1 MSIQQKLDRV
11 RPPRVNITYEV
22 AVGDA
27 REKKELPFVVGVLAD
42 LSGHPKDP
50 AKVTRLRE
58 RQFTDVNPD
67 NFDEV
72 LKKIQPRLK
81 FNVKNML
88 AKDPES
94 APQLGVELNFE
105 KLEDFEPQNVVSQ
118 VTPLRKL
125 QEARAKLKHLANDL
139 QGNEEAEEKLYRAI
153 KDPEQLRQLLA
164 ELSGPEAEPA
174 NTEPAQEPQ

>member
-1 MSIQQKLDRV
+1 MSVQQKLDRV

-22 AVGDA
+22 EVGDA
-27 REKKELPFVVGVLAD
+27 KEKKELPFVVGVLAD

-50 AKVTRLRE
+50 AKVTKLRD
-58 RQFTDVNPD
+58 RSFVDVNPD

-88 AKDPES
+88 ANDPES
-94 APQLGVELNFE
+94 AAQLGVELNFE
-105 KLEDFEPQNVVSQ
+105 RLEDFEPQNIVSQ
-118 VTPLRKL
+118 VEPLRKL

-139 QGNEEAEEKLYRAI
+139 QGNEDAEDKLYAAI
-153 KDPEQLRQLLA
+153 KDPEKLKQLLS
-164 ELSGPEAEPA
+164 ELSVPETQTAGDPK
-174 NTEPAQEPQ
+174 